1 MKKTISKAKSLA
13 PSMDTIKRTASGV
26 SQGLPP
32 MAKNLLAFAAVGAVI
47 YVGYQLLS
55 APGKIKGNAGNKDE
69 LSDAQKELDK
79 VNKTATLSASQAG
92 GIANAIFAAMDG
104 YGTDEDAIVYQL
116 GKIKNNADFL
126 LVQTKYGIRT
136 ISSGRFNPEPNYK
149 GNLAGSIGSECS
161 SYWIKKINSALSKKG
176 VTYKV

>member
-1 MKKTISKAKSLA
+1 MKKTITKAKSIA
-13 PSMDTIKRTASGV
+13 PSMETIQRTASGV

-32 MAKNLLAFAAVGAVI
+32 MAKNLLAFAAVGGII
-47 YVGYQLLS
+47 YIGYKLLS
-55 APGKIKGNAGNKDE
+55 APGKIIENLGNKDE
-69 LSDAQKELDK
+69 LTDAQKELDK
-79 VNKTATLSASQAG
+79 TGKTATLSASQAG
-92 GIANAIFAAMDG
+92 SIANAIFAAMDG
-104 YGTDEDAIVYQL
+104 YGTDEDAIVYQM

-136 ISSGRFNPEPNYK
+136 VSSGRFNPEPNYK

-161 SYWIKKINSALSKKG
+161 TYWTKKINSALAKKG